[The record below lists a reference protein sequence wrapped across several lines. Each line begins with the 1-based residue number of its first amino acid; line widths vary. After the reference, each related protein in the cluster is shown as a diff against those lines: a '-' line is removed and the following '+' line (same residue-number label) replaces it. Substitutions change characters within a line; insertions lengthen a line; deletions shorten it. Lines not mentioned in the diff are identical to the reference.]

1 MELRRLNQKAQ
12 PSWMTLRKRLV
23 DSISDIAMNVE
34 DISFMIIEKFGEK
47 ADAVKKEYF
56 QREERFMKKKYRKEL
71 KAGDYRVTEDVL
83 VKINADEL
91 ELIKY
96 WGQQF
101 VLMAKQK
108 YVRAE
113 TVKVQKSQQ
122 LLDGLDK
129 KPTLSME
136 MFAKQI
142 KEKEEIDRQ
151 IEHKDNSY
159 GQIGEAY
166 GGD

>member
-1 MELRRLNQKAQ
+1 M
-12 PSWMTLRKRLV
+12 KR
-23 DSISDIAMNVE
+23 
-34 DISFMIIEKFGEK
+34 
-47 ADAVKKEYF
+47 
-56 QREERFMKKKYRKEL
+56 KYRKES
-71 KAGDYRVTEDVL
+71 KVGEYKIMEEVL
-83 VKINADEL
+83 IKINQEEL

-113 TVKVQKSQQ
+113 PIKIQRSQQ

-129 KPTLSME
+129 KPSLGMGV
-136 MFAKQI
+136 FAKQF

-151 IEHKDNSY
+151 IEHKDHSY

>member
-1 MELRRLNQKAQ
+1 
-12 PSWMTLRKRLV
+12 
-23 DSISDIAMNVE
+23 
-34 DISFMIIEKFGEK
+34 
-47 ADAVKKEYF
+47 
-56 QREERFMKKKYRKEL
+56 MKKKYKKEL
-71 KAGDYRVTEDVL
+71 KAGGYNMTEDVL
-83 VKINADEL
+83 IKVNADEL

-96 WGQQF
+96 WGHQF

-113 TVKVQKSQQ
+113 TSKVQKSQQ
-122 LLDGLDK
+122 LLDELGK

-136 MFAKQI
+136 IFAKQI

-151 IEHKDNSY
+151 REHKDNSY

-166 GGD
+166 GGE

>member
-1 MELRRLNQKAQ
+1 
-12 PSWMTLRKRLV
+12 MTEQV
-23 DSISDIAMNVE
+23 
-34 DISFMIIEKFGEK
+34 II
-47 ADAVKKEYF
+47 
-56 QREERFMKKKYRKEL
+56 
-71 KAGDYRVTEDVL
+71 
-83 VKINADEL
+83 KINSEEL

-101 VLMAKQK
+101 ILMAKQK

-113 TVKVQKSQQ
+113 IVKVQKSQQ

-129 KPTLSME
+129 KPSLSME

-159 GQIGEAY
+159 GQVGEAY
-166 GGD
+166 GGE

>member
-1 MELRRLNQKAQ
+1 M
-12 PSWMTLRKRLV
+12 
-23 DSISDIAMNVE
+23 
-34 DISFMIIEKFGEK
+34 
-47 ADAVKKEYF
+47 
-56 QREERFMKKKYRKEL
+56 
-71 KAGDYRVTEDVL
+71 TEDVL
-83 VKINADEL
+83 VKINTDEL

>member
-1 MELRRLNQKAQ
+1 MY
-12 PSWMTLRKRLV
+12 MKRQY
-23 DSISDIAMNVE
+23 
-34 DISFMIIEKFGEK
+34 
-47 ADAVKKEYF
+47 KKN
-56 QREERFMKKKYRKEL
+56 L
-71 KAGDYRVTEDVL
+71 KAGDYRMTEQVII
-83 VKINADEL
+83 KINSEEL

-101 VLMAKQK
+101 ILMAKQK

-129 KPTLSME
+129 KPSLSME

-142 KEKEEIDRQ
+142 KEKEEIDRR

-159 GQIGEAY
+159 GQVGEAY
-166 GGD
+166 GGE